1 MVRGVNM
8 ENNGFIKVEDKQP
21 CIICG
26 KLTNLIEI
34 DFECRICSDEC
45 CMELINRYL
54 EDVK

>member
-1 MVRGVNM
+1 M